1 MTKNLAAGFR
11 YYADLQAR
19 RVLTQLDRDPDSPT
33 YGCFDR
39 NYWHYKVR
47 DYPSSILQQAV
58 AVLGAAYK
66 GYVDLGANRRRVLDW
81 SIAAIN
87 ALSRQVRSSGAVD
100 EYYPHEESYP
110 AAAFSLYGV
119 TRTLWEWKRE
129 DPRLLDRIDWR
140 GLRRLAAGL
149 SERRELQASNQY
161 AAGVAALA
169 LGLDLPQLGINPAR
183 VAAHAS
189 RLLELQHD
197 EGWFPEYGG
206 PDFGYLS
213 VTLDALV
220 DYWEATGDERA
231 LRAAHRAVDFVAKL
245 VGADGQL
252 PWTLNS
258 RNTDYFVPYGLTR
271 LGARDPAAA
280 WLLETLFSR
289 LTEARHF
296 LWATDD
302 RYCLHYVFASVVRGL
317 PHLEAVGP
325 REAPAPETQVYF
337 PGCGHWAAWS
347 PDRRHTLY
355 VGAHKGGLVRLH
367 SSGAETAVD
376 HGWRVRQGSTVWTNN
391 WWSEHWTVKAEP
403 GAIKVEG
410 NLFPSRYRLST
421 PIAHVTL
428 RVMAWLFGRRIIPV
442 LKRLLI
448 FRRRG
453 ESPVRFEREVKATG
467 NGFCLTDLLVA
478 RRPATATPAPR
489 QNLRH
494 VASGDS
500 FHVEDLAVPIL
511 GEDAL
516 PLSPRGTRSIDWQY
530 DSPDGR
536 RHEV

>member
-1 MTKNLAAGFR
+1 MTKDLAAGFR
-11 YYADLQAR
+11 HYANSQAR

-39 NYWHYKVR
+39 NYWHYRVR
-47 DYPSSILQQAV
+47 DFPSSILQQAV

-66 GYVDLGANRRRVLDW
+66 GHVDLGTNRGRVLDW

-119 TRTLWEWKRE
+119 TRLLWDWKRE
-129 DPRLLDRIDWR
+129 DPSLLDRIHWR
-140 GLRRLAAGL
+140 GLRLLATAL
-149 SERRELQASNQY
+149 SARQEFQASNQY

-169 LGLDLPQLGINPAR
+169 LGLDLPELGIQPAS

-220 DYWEATGDERA
+220 DYWEAMGDERA
-231 LRAAHRAVDFVAKL
+231 LGAARRAVDFMARL

-258 RNTDYFVPYGLTR
+258 RNTDYFVPYGLVR

-280 WLLETLFSR
+280 WLLETLYSG
-289 LTEARHF
+289 LTDPRHF

-302 RYCLHYVFASVVRGL
+302 RYHLHYVFASVVRGL
-317 PHLEAVGP
+317 PYLGAVGTSDP
-325 REAPAPETQVYF
+325 PAPESQVYF
-337 PGCGHWAAWS
+337 PGCGHWAVWS
-347 PDRRHTLY
+347 QDRRRTLY
-355 VGAHKGGLVRLH
+355 VGAHKGGLIRLH
-367 SSGAETAVD
+367 SRDAEAAVD
-376 HGWRVRQGSTVWTNN
+376 YGWRVRQGSTVWTNN
-391 WWSEHWTVKAEP
+391 WWSDQW
-403 GAIKVEG
+403 KVEASPG
-410 NLFPSRYRLST
+410 GIRVEGGLFPCRYRVST
-421 PIAHVTL
+421 PLGHLAL
-428 RVMAWLFGRRIIPV
+428 RSLAWLFGRRIIPI
-442 LKRLLI
+442 LKRFLI

-453 ESPVRFEREVKATG
+453 ESPVLLDREVKATES
-467 NGFCLTDLLVA
+467 GFCLTDVLVA
-478 RRPATATPAPR
+478 SRPMTATPAPR

-494 VASGDS
+494 VASADS

-511 GEDAL
+511 GEEPL
-516 PLSPRGTRSIDWQY
+516 PLIPRGTRSINWQY
-530 DSPDGR
+530 DVPD
-536 RHEV
+536 